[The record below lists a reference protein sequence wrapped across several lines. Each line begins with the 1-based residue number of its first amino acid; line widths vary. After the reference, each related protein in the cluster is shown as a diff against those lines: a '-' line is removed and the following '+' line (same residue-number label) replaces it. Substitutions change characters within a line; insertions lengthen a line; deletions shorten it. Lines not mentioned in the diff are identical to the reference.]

1 MADTPLVEVRD
12 LDMAFP
18 VGRAGGRP
26 VMMQVLKQLSFDIA
40 PGETLGLVG
49 ESGSGKST
57 IGRILVGLLEPTAG
71 CLTLPAET
79 SPAQIAR
86 PTWPPFGPG
95 CNSSS
100 RTRRPR

>member
-12 LDMAFP
+12 LDMAFR
-18 VGRAGGRP
+18 VGKAGGRP

-40 PGETLGLVG
+40 QGETLGLVG

-71 CLTLPAET
+71 SVKL
-79 SPAQIAR
+79 
-86 PTWPPFGPG
+86 FGRDITG
-95 CNSSS
+95 ADRKSNLAAVRS
-100 RTRRPR
+100 RLQFVFVNIR